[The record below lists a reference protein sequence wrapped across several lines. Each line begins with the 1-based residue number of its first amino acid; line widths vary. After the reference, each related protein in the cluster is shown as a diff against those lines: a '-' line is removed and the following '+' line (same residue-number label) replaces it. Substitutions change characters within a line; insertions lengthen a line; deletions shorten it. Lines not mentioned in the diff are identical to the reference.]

1 MREDRSN
8 KRGKRKKDSYDA
20 NFQNKESGRVTDGGS
35 DKHEDSRKHWMSTPY
50 NSVVRKQVDPETMK
64 YFSEIA
70 NLFES
75 NEVDWEERSVM
86 CGSALE
92 ETRGKEL
99 ELATDY
105 ILSHTLQSLLEGSD
119 VEHLCA
125 FLENCVSDFCYIA
138 MDRSGSHVAE
148 TALRSLGLHLQDSDV
163 YSVIEDTL
171 TMICKVILENPVEV
185 MCNCYGSHVLR
196 SLLSLCKGVPLDSPR
211 MQVNKSSKVLAGRLN
226 FKASRSDEDALSHA
240 HRGFPDLLKFLVS
253 GLLKCSR
260 KDIKTLQL
268 DQYSSLT
275 AFKLLMGHDEE
286 LSMIIPIIL
295 GCRKESI
302 VEGNLIDSTKV
313 PYVMDLLREPAFSR
327 LMEVILE
334 VAPEVLY
341 NELFSKVFK
350 NSLFELSS
358 HHCANFIVQA
368 LISHAKH
375 QDQMEL
381 IWEELG
387 PKFKDILQMGKPGVI
402 ASIIAASQRLHT
414 REQECCE
421 ALAAAVCSATESPGC
436 IVPRI
441 LYLDKYFFSEDKANW
456 NWPRGARMHVIGS
469 LILQEVFRYPNAFI
483 QPFISS
489 ILSLEDDNVLEAA
502 KDSGG
507 ARVIEAFLSSNVS
520 AKLKRRLIAKLRGHF
535 GELSMNLSGSF
546 TVEKCFATGNMS
558 LQEAIVSEL
567 SAIRSELSKTRQG
580 PHLMRKLD
588 VEDLLLDLING
599 GLDKHQN
606 KQLMMNFIVHLG
618 LVIQT
623 HQNLAPSLPILT
635 RTQHNQKG

>member
-1 MREDRSN
+1 
-8 KRGKRKKDSYDA
+8 
-20 NFQNKESGRVTDGGS
+20 
-35 DKHEDSRKHWMSTPY
+35 
-50 NSVVRKQVDPETMK
+50 MK

-75 NEVDWEERSVM
+75 NEVDLEERAVI

-92 ETRGKEL
+92 ETRGKEF

-105 ILSHTLQSLLEGSD
+105 ILSHTLQTLLEGSD

-125 FLENCVSDFCYIA
+125 FLENCVSEFPNIA

-148 TALRSLGLHLQDSDV
+148 TAFRSLGMHLQDSDV

-171 TMICKVILENPVEV
+171 TMICKVIIENPVEV

-196 SLLSLCKGVPLDSPR
+196 SLLSLCKGVALDSPR
-211 MQVNKSSKVLAGRLN
+211 LQGTKSSKVLAGRLN
-226 FKASRSDEDALSHA
+226 FKASRSDEDALSQA

-253 GLLKCSR
+253 GMLKCSR

-268 DQYSSLT
+268 DQYSSLVFQT
-275 AFKLLMGHDEE
+275 AFKLLMGDEE
-286 LSMIIPIIL
+286 ELLKIIPIIL

-302 VEGNLIDSTKV
+302 VEGNLIDLTKV
-313 PYVMDLLREPAFSR
+313 PYVIDLLKEPAFSR

-334 VAPEVLY
+334 VAPDVLY
-341 NELFSKVFK
+341 NELFSKVFR

-358 HHCANFIVQA
+358 HHCGNFIVQA

-381 IWEELG
+381 IWDELG
-387 PKFKDILQMGKPGVI
+387 PKFKDILQMGRPGVI
-402 ASIIAASQRLHT
+402 ASIIAASQRLHD

-421 ALAAAVCSATESPGC
+421 ALVAAVCSANESPGC

-441 LYLDKYFFSEDKANW
+441 LYLDRYFFSEDKANW
-456 NWPRGARMHVIGS
+456 NWPRGAKMHVIGS

-520 AKLKRRLIAKLRGHF
+520 AKLKRRLIAKLRGHY

-546 TVEKCFATGNMS
+546 TVEKCFTTGNMS

-567 SAIRSELSKTRQG
+567 SAIRSELSKTKQG
-580 PHLMRKLD
+580 PHLLRKLD
-588 VEDLLLDLING
+588 VEGFTARPDQWRSRQTSKQATYDEFHSTFGSGDINSSKSG
-599 GLDKHQN
+599 NFLTHTYKNATQPEGIKKMRAEIDNTLTSPAPFLSNSGSKGKSN
-606 KQLMMNFIVHLG
+606 KPEKRRNKY
-618 LVIQT
+618 
-623 HQNLAPSLPILT
+623 A
-635 RTQHNQKG
+635 RTS